1 VRSATRT
8 PGADATLPLLIQGGM
23 GVAVSNHRLARAVAM
38 TGHLGVVSG
47 TAIDLV
53 LVRRLQDGDPDGE
66 MRNAMAQFPVPA
78 IAEQVLQRYFLPGG
92 RSERPYRGISMHSHR
107 DRHPT
112 QDLLVLAAF
121 VEVLLAKRDHHGC
134 IGINLLTKVQIPTV
148 PTLFGAMLAGVDYV
162 LMGAGIPREVPGI
175 LDRLAAMQAVETKLD
190 VTGAAAADIIPHL
203 RFDPNR
209 FDVSTAP
216 RRPAFLPIVSSHT
229 LATVLARK
237 ANGSVEGFIV
247 EAPTAGGHNAPPRGT
262 PTYDA
267 IGQPRYG
274 ERDHVD
280 LAAMRALG
288 LPFWLAGGRDTPE
301 RVRDALAD
309 GATGVQV
316 GTLFAFCRESGIAPA
331 LRRAVLDT
339 VESGREF
346 VLTSSRASSTGYPFK
361 VASVPGTL
369 SEEGVYAARTRVCDL
384 GYLREAYPKPG
395 GGVGYRCPG
404 EPVDDYVAKGGD
416 ASATAGR
423 LCLCNG
429 LAATVGLGQV
439 RVAGAE
445 PGVITSGDGLGAI
458 RTMLNDHDDYSAA
471 DVVAHLM
478 GGARGASATN
488 CGPHPGASKQQSR
501 LESTRTERVTVLR

>member
-1 VRSATRT
+1 MRSATRT
-8 PGADATLPLLIQGGM
+8 LGADATLPLLIQGGM

-78 IAEQVLQRYFLPGG
+78 IAEQVLQRYFLPDG
-92 RSERPYRGISMHSHR
+92 RRERPYRSISMHSHR
-107 DRHPT
+107 DKHVS

-121 VEVLLAKRDHHGC
+121 VEVTLAKRGHDGQ

-175 LDRLAAMQAVETKLD
+175 LDRLAAMQAVETRLD

-216 RRPAFLPIVSSHT
+216 RRPAFLPIVSSQT

-267 IGQPRYG
+267 IGQPLYG

-301 RVRDALAD
+301 RVRDAFAD

-384 GYLREAYPKPG
+384 GYLREAYSKPG
-395 GGVGYRCPG
+395 GGIGYRCPG

-445 PGVITSGDGLGAI
+445 PGVITSGDGLGAV

-471 DVVAHLM
+471 DVVTHLM

-488 CGPHPGASKQQSR
+488 CGPHPGSSKQQSR
-501 LESTRTERVTVLR
+501 LEKAHPRSA

>member
-1 VRSATRT
+1 MRSATRT
-8 PGADATLPLLIQGGM
+8 LGADATLPLLIQGGM

-66 MRNAMAQFPVPA
+66 MRNAIAQFPVTA
-78 IAEQVLQRYFLPGG
+78 IAEQVMERYFLPDG
-92 RSERPYRGISMHSHR
+92 RRQRPYRNISMHSHR
-107 DRHPT
+107 DKHVS

-121 VEVLLAKRDHHGC
+121 VEVMLAKRGHDGH

-148 PTLFGAMLAGVDYV
+148 PTLFGAMLASVDYV
-162 LMGAGIPREVPGI
+162 LMGAGIPREIPGI
-175 LDRLAAMQAVETKLD
+175 LDRLAAMLAVETRLD
-190 VTGAAAADIIPHL
+190 VIGAAAADTIPHL

-267 IGQPRYG
+267 IGQPCYG

-301 RVRDALAD
+301 RVRDALAV

-369 SEEGVYAARTRVCDL
+369 SERGVYTARTRVCDL
-384 GYLREAYPKPG
+384 GYLREAYVKSG
-395 GGVGYRCPG
+395 AGVGYRCPG
-404 EPVDDYVAKGGD
+404 EPVGDYVAKGGD
-416 ASATAGR
+416 ASATVDR
-423 LCLCNG
+423 MCLCNG

-439 RVAGAE
+439 RVAGLE
-445 PGVITSGDGLGAI
+445 PGVITSGDGLAAV
-458 RTMLNDHDDYSAA
+458 RTMLIDDDDYSAA
-471 DVVAHLM
+471 DVVTHLL
-478 GGARGASATN
+478 GGLRGASATSD
-488 CGPHPGASKQQSR
+488 GPH
-501 LESTRTERVTVLR
+501 LEATKDGSHLEAAHTRSV

>member
-1 VRSATRT
+1 LSPATRT
-8 PGADATLPLLIQGGM
+8 QVPDTTLPLLIQGGM

-38 TGHLGVVSG
+38 TGHMGVVSG

-53 LVRRLQDGDPDGE
+53 LVRRLQDGDPGGE
-66 MRNAMAQFPVPA
+66 MRSAMAEFPAPA
-78 IAEQVLQRYFLPGG
+78 IAEQVLERHFLQRG
-92 RSERPYRGISMHSHR
+92 RSGRPYRSISMHSHR
-107 DRHPT
+107 DRHAS

-121 VEVLLAKRDHHGC
+121 VEVMLAKRDHRGR

-175 LDRLAAMQAVETKLD
+175 LDCLSAMQPVETRLD
-190 VTGAAAADIIPHL
+190 VTGAAAADALPHL

-247 EAPTAGGHNAPPRGT
+247 EAPSAGGHNAPPRGS

-267 IGQPRYG
+267 IGQPLYG
-274 ERDHVD
+274 ERDRVD
-280 LAAMRALG
+280 LEAMHALG

-316 GTLFAFCRESGIAPA
+316 GTLFAFCRESGVAPA

-346 VLTSSRASSTGYPFK
+346 VLTSARASSTGYPFK

-369 SEEGVYAARTRVCDL
+369 SEEGVYTARTRVCDL
-384 GYLREAYPKPG
+384 GYLREAYLKPG
-395 GGVGYRCPG
+395 GGIGYRCPG
-404 EPVDDYVAKGGD
+404 EPVGDYIAKGGD
-416 ASATAGR
+416 ASATADR

-445 PGVITSGDGLGAI
+445 PGVVTSGDGLAAV
-458 RTMLNDHDDYSAA
+458 RTMLIDHGDYSAA
-471 DVVAHLM
+471 DVVTHLM
-478 GGARGASATN
+478 GSARSAPATN
-488 CGPHPGASKQQSR
+488 REPHPEASTRQSR
-501 LESTRTERVTVLR
+501 LEGAYVRSA

>member
-8 PGADATLPLLIQGGM
+8 LGADATLPLLIQGGM
-23 GVAVSNHRLARAVAM
+23 GVAVSNYRLARAVAM

-78 IAEQVLQRYFLPGG
+78 IAEQVVQRYFLPDG
-92 RSERPYRGISMHSHR
+92 RRERPYRSISMHSHR
-107 DRHPT
+107 DKHAS

-121 VEVLLAKRDHHGC
+121 VEVMLAKRGHDGQ

-148 PTLFGAMLAGVDYV
+148 PTLFGAMLASVDYV

-175 LDRLAAMQAVETKLD
+175 LDRLAAMQAVETRLD
-190 VTGAAAADIIPHL
+190 VTGAAAADTIPHL

-216 RRPAFLPIVSSHT
+216 RRPAFLPIVSSHA

-262 PTYDA
+262 PAYDA
-267 IGQPRYG
+267 IGQPLYG
-274 ERDHVD
+274 ERDRVD
-280 LAAMRALG
+280 LGAMRALG

-316 GTLFAFCRESGIAPA
+316 GTLFAFCRESGVAPA

-339 VESGREF
+339 VDSGREF

-369 SEEGVYAARTRVCDL
+369 SEEGVYTARTRVCDL
-384 GYLREAYPKPG
+384 GYLREAYAKPG
-395 GGVGYRCPG
+395 GGIGYRCPG
-404 EPVDDYVAKGGD
+404 EPVNDYVAKGGD

-458 RTMLNDHDDYSAA
+458 RTMLNDHDDYAAA
-471 DVVAHLM
+471 DVVTHLL
-478 GGARGASATN
+478 GGLRGASATSD
-488 CGPHPGASKQQSR
+488 GPHPEARKHGSQ
-501 LESTRTERVTVLR
+501 LEAAHARSV

>member
-1 VRSATRT
+1 MRSATRT
-8 PGADATLPLLIQGGM
+8 LGADATLPLLIQGGM
-23 GVAVSNHRLARAVAM
+23 GVAVSHHRLACAVAM

-66 MRNAMAQFPVPA
+66 MRNAIAQFPVTA
-78 IAEQVLQRYFLPGG
+78 IAEQVMERYFLPDG
-92 RSERPYRGISMHSHR
+92 RRQRPYRNISMHSHR
-107 DRHPT
+107 DKHVS

-121 VEVLLAKRDHHGC
+121 VEVMLAKRGHDGH

-148 PTLFGAMLAGVDYV
+148 PTLFGAMLASVDYV
-162 LMGAGIPREVPGI
+162 LMGAGIPREIPGI
-175 LDRLAAMQAVETKLD
+175 LDRLAAMQAVETRLD
-190 VTGAAAADIIPHL
+190 VIGAAAADTIPHL

-267 IGQPRYG
+267 IGQPCDG

-301 RVRDALAD
+301 RVRDALAV

-369 SEEGVYAARTRVCDL
+369 SERGVYTARTRVCDL
-384 GYLREAYPKPG
+384 GYLREAYVKSG
-395 GGVGYRCPG
+395 AGVGYRCPG
-404 EPVDDYVAKGGD
+404 EPVGDYVAKGGD
-416 ASATAGR
+416 ASATVDR
-423 LCLCNG
+423 MCLCNG

-439 RVAGAE
+439 RVAGLE
-445 PGVITSGDGLGAI
+445 PGVITSGDGLAAV
-458 RTMLNDHDDYSAA
+458 RTMLIDDDDYSAA
-471 DVVAHLM
+471 DVVTHLL
-478 GGARGASATN
+478 GGLRGASATSD
-488 CGPHPGASKQQSR
+488 GPH
-501 LESTRTERVTVLR
+501 LEATKDGSHLEAAHTRSV

>member
-1 VRSATRT
+1 MRT
-8 PGADATLPLLIQGGM
+8 DARTEVADATLPQLIQGGL

-53 LVRRLQDGDPDGE
+53 LARRLQDGDPDGD
-66 MRNAMAQFPVPA
+66 MRYAMARFPVPA
-78 IAEQVLQRYFLPGG
+78 IAEQVLQRYFLSDG
-92 RSERPYRGISMHSHR
+92 RRGRPYRGVSMHSHR
-107 DRHPT
+107 DKHAF

-121 VEVLLAKRDHHGC
+121 VEVLLAKRDHVGR

-175 LDRLAAMQAVETKLD
+175 LDHLAAMEPVSTRLE
-190 VTGAAAADIIPHL
+190 VVGASATDPIPNL

-209 FDVSTAP
+209 FDISSEP
-216 RRPAFLPIVSSHT
+216 RRPAFLPIVSSHV

-237 ANGSVEGFIV
+237 ASGAVQGFII
-247 EAPTAGGHNAPPRGT
+247 EAPTAGGHNAPPRGS

-267 IGQPRYG
+267 LGQPLYG
-274 ERDHVD
+274 ERDRVD
-280 LAAMRALG
+280 LEAIGALG
-288 LPFWLAGGRDTPE
+288 LPFWLAGGRDSPE
-301 RVRDALAD
+301 RVREALAI
-309 GATGVQV
+309 GAAGVQV
-316 GTLFAFCRESGIAPA
+316 GTLFAFCRESGVARG
-331 LRRAVLDT
+331 LRRTVLDT
-339 VESGREF
+339 VASGREF

-369 SEEGVYAARTRVCDL
+369 SERRVYRARTRVCDL
-384 GYLREAYPKPG
+384 GYLREAYVKPG
-395 GGVGYRCPG
+395 GGIGYRCAA
-404 EPVDDYVAKGGD
+404 EPVADYVAKGGD
-416 ASATAGR
+416 ADATVDR

-439 RVAGAE
+439 RAVGVE
-445 PGVITSGDGLGAI
+445 PAVITSGDGLGSV
-458 RTMLNDHDDYSAA
+458 RTLLDHRDDYSAA

-478 GGARGASATN
+478 TGVPLA
-488 CGPHPGASKQQSR
+488 Q
-501 LESTRTERVTVLR
+501 